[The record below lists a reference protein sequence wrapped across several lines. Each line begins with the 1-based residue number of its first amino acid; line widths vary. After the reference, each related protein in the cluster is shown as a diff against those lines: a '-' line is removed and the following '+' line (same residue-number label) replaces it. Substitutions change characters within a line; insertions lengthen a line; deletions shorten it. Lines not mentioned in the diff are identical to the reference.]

1 MELKSSKA
9 TTSRS
14 KLTSSTFVTTRPNV
28 QARWRSLFQK
38 FKVHSSKLF
47 KRLYQFL
54 KVDIWQVQREDIS
67 PFRYLLYEI
76 IKKVLLAVEY
86 FTTKRMVDSAA
97 ALTYSTLL
105 AIVPIMAV
113 VFAIARGFGYNKYI
127 ETWFREA
134 LSSQPQVAEAIIGF
148 VNSYLVHTKSG
159 IFLGIGLLFMLW
171 TVIMLISNIEKAFN
185 DIWQVSTPRSIFR
198 TITDYMAMF
207 LLAPII
213 IVVTSGISIMMATF
227 ANGIGETLIVGPTLR
242 FFLRLL
248 PYIIMSGVFIALYVF
263 MPNTKVKIKS
273 AIIPGILAGV
283 AMQGLQLVYIHS
295 QIWVTG
301 YNAIYGSFAALPL
314 FMLWVQISWTICL
327 FGAELAYTNQNL
339 EKFAFRASTDD
350 LSHRYRLLL
359 SAYLMTLICRRFEEG
374 KKPYTALELKLE
386 TNIPIRITHD
396 LLENLTRVHLLSEMT
411 NDEKGTEAVYQ
422 PAESTARL
430 SVGMMIDRLEAEGK
444 WKLMPDLQLFKSEE
458 LMKAIRQRKDYL
470 QKQRDI
476 LFKDIPLVRNVE

>member
-1 MELKSSKA
+1 
-9 TTSRS
+9 
-14 KLTSSTFVTTRPNV
+14 V
-28 QARWRSLFQK
+28 
-38 FKVHSSKLF
+38 F

-54 KVDIWQVQREDIS
+54 KVDIWRVQREDIS
-67 PFRYLLYEI
+67 PIRYLLYEI
-76 IKKVLLAVEY
+76 IKKVMLAVEY
-86 FTTKRMVDSAA
+86 FTAKRMMDSAA

-127 ETWFREA
+127 ESWFRET
-134 LSSQPQVAEAIIGF
+134 LSSQPQAAEVIIGF

-227 ANGIGETLIVGPTLR
+227 ANGIGEYMFIGPTLR
-242 FFLRLL
+242 FVLRLL
-248 PYIIMSGVFIALYVF
+248 PYVIMSAVFIALYVF
-263 MPNTKVKIKS
+263 MPNTKVRIKS

-327 FGAELAYTNQNL
+327 FGAELSYTNQNL
-339 EKFAFRASTDD
+339 EEFAFRAKTED

-359 SAYLMTLICRRFEEG
+359 SGYLMTLICHRFEEG
-374 KKPYTALELKLE
+374 KKPYTALELKLL

-396 LLENLTRVHLLSEMT
+396 LLEGLTRINMLTEVT
-411 NDEKGTEAVYQ
+411 KDEKGTESMYQ
-422 PAESTARL
+422 PAESTANL
-430 SVGMMIDRLEAEGK
+430 SVGMMIDRMEAEGN
-444 WKLMPDLQLFKSEE
+444 WKLMPVLKSIDTPQLMEA
-458 LMKAIRQRKDYL
+458 MRHRKDYL
-470 QKQRDI
+470 RLQRDI
-476 LFKDIPLVRNVE
+476 LFKDIALPTTTAGADKS

>member
-1 MELKSSKA
+1 ML
-9 TTSRS
+9 
-14 KLTSSTFVTTRPNV
+14 
-28 QARWRSLFQK
+28 
-38 FKVHSSKLF
+38 
-47 KRLYQFL
+47 KRLIQFL

-67 PFRYLLYEI
+67 PVRYLFYVV

-86 FTTKRMVDSAA
+86 FTTKRMMDSAA

-396 LLENLTRVHLLSEMT
+396 LLENLTHVHLLSEMT

-444 WKLMPDLQLFKSEE
+444 WKLMPDLQLFKSDE

>member
-1 MELKSSKA
+1 M
-9 TTSRS
+9 
-14 KLTSSTFVTTRPNV
+14 
-28 QARWRSLFQK
+28 
-38 FKVHSSKLF
+38 F
-47 KRLYQFL
+47 KRLIQFL

-67 PFRYLLYEI
+67 PLRYLLYEI

-86 FTTKRMVDSAA
+86 FTTKRMMDSAA

-263 MPNTKVKIKS
+263 MPNTKVKIRS

-444 WKLMPDLQLFKSEE
+444 WKLMPDLQLFKSDE

-476 LFKDIPLVRNVE
+476 LFKDIPLLRNE

>member
-1 MELKSSKA
+1 M
-9 TTSRS
+9 
-14 KLTSSTFVTTRPNV
+14 
-28 QARWRSLFQK
+28 
-38 FKVHSSKLF
+38 
-47 KRLYQFL
+47 
-54 KVDIWQVQREDIS
+54 QREDIS
-67 PFRYLLYEI
+67 PLRYLLYEV

-86 FTTKRMVDSAA
+86 FTTKRMMDSAA

-263 MPNTKVKIKS
+263 MPNTKVKIRS

-476 LFKDIPLVRNVE
+476 LFKDIPSVNDLL

>member
-1 MELKSSKA
+1 M
-9 TTSRS
+9 
-14 KLTSSTFVTTRPNV
+14 
-28 QARWRSLFQK
+28 
-38 FKVHSSKLF
+38 F
-47 KRLYQFL
+47 KRLIQFL

-67 PFRYLLYEI
+67 PLRYLLYEV

-86 FTTKRMVDSAA
+86 FTTKRMMDSAA

-396 LLENLTRVHLLSEMT
+396 LLENLTRVHMLSEMT

-444 WKLMPDLQLFKSEE
+444 WKLMPDLQLFKSDE

-476 LFKDIPLVRNVE
+476 LFKDIPLVRNE

>member
-1 MELKSSKA
+1 MRVLGIK
-9 TTSRS
+9 
-14 KLTSSTFVTTRPNV
+14 
-28 QARWRSLFQK
+28 K
-38 FKVHSSKLF
+38 FKSDYVAFKVQISKLF
-47 KRLYQFL
+47 KRLIQFL

-67 PFRYLLYEI
+67 PLRYLLYEV

-444 WKLMPDLQLFKSEE
+444 WKLMPDLQLFKSDE

-476 LFKDIPLVRNVE
+476 LFKDIPSVNDLL

>member
-1 MELKSSKA
+1 M
-9 TTSRS
+9 
-14 KLTSSTFVTTRPNV
+14 
-28 QARWRSLFQK
+28 
-38 FKVHSSKLF
+38 
-47 KRLYQFL
+47 
-54 KVDIWQVQREDIS
+54 QREDIS
-67 PFRYLLYEI
+67 PLRYLLYEV

-86 FTTKRMVDSAA
+86 FTTKRMMDSAA

-327 FGAELAYTNQNL
+327 FGAELVYTNQNL

-444 WKLMPDLQLFKSEE
+444 WKLMPDLQLFKSDE

-476 LFKDIPLVRNVE
+476 LFKDIPLVRNE

>member
-1 MELKSSKA
+1 MIGTAS
-9 TTSRS
+9 
-14 KLTSSTFVTTRPNV
+14 N
-28 QARWRSLFQK
+28 
-38 FKVHSSKLF
+38 
-47 KRLYQFL
+47 
-54 KVDIWQVQREDIS
+54 
-67 PFRYLLYEI
+67 
-76 IKKVLLAVEY
+76 
-86 FTTKRMVDSAA
+86 
-97 ALTYSTLL
+97 LTYSSLL
-105 AIVPIMAV
+105 AFVPILAV
-113 VFAIARGFGYNKYI
+113 FFAVARGFGYSVYI

-444 WKLMPDLQLFKSEE
+444 WKLMPDLQLFKSDE

-476 LFKDIPLVRNVE
+476 LFKDIPLLRNEE

>member
-1 MELKSSKA
+1 MFK
-9 TTSRS
+9 
-14 KLTSSTFVTTRPNV
+14 KLI
-28 QARWRSLFQK
+28 
-38 FKVHSSKLF
+38 
-47 KRLYQFL
+47 QFL

-67 PFRYLLYEI
+67 PLRYLLYEV

-86 FTTKRMVDSAA
+86 FTTKRMMDSAA

-263 MPNTKVKIKS
+263 MPNTKVKIRS

-444 WKLMPDLQLFKSEE
+444 WKLMPDLQLFKSDE

-476 LFKDIPLVRNVE
+476 LFKDIPLLRNE